1 MANVI
6 VLQNVTIALRT
17 VQKLMVQLDS
27 SFQGSQIG
35 PVEPVNL
42 KVKHLMLTH
51 ALSPVQYN
59 NVAVQVMNTD
69 TAPATLYKGTKLGSF
84 TPQEYILLLIRLP

>member
-35 PVEPVNL
+35 PVEPVGL
-42 KVKHLMLTH
+42 KVK
-51 ALSPVQYN
+51 AF
-59 NVAVQVMNTD
+59 NVDSRLVTCAV
-69 TAPATLYKGTKLGSF
+69 
-84 TPQEYILLLIRLP
+84 